1 MRILLDSHI
10 VIWAMTDRTRLSAA
24 ARETIERASE
34 VVVSAATIWEI
45 AIKVGIGKLELDMD
59 DLIISL
65 DQAGAH
71 RLPVTWEHGLAVEH
85 LPLHHRDPFD
95 RILVAQAVSEP
106 LKLVTSDARLR
117 LYGESIQLV

>member
-1 MRILLDSHI
+1 
-10 VIWAMTDRTRLSAA
+10 MTDRTRLSAA

-45 AIKVGIGKLELDMD
+45 AIKVGIGKLELDID
-59 DLIISL
+59 DLIMSL

-117 LYGESIQLV
+117 LYGESIQVV